1 MPFVEDIS
9 PTGLPSRLPMEH
21 IQEEVEITQINNMM
35 LILYN
40 ANIQKLHC
48 YAPLNLKKF
57 AFGTNPNV
65 GTNPG

>member
-1 MPFVEDIS
+1 MPFVEGIS

-40 ANIQKLHC
+40 VNISIAMCHQMFNFLHL
-48 YAPLNLKKF
+48 AH
-57 AFGTNPNV
+57 TQNV

>member
-1 MPFVEDIS
+1 
-9 PTGLPSRLPMEH
+9 MEH